1 MKQKYSC
8 TQCDHQATTKSSL
21 ARHKEAIHDGIRYP
35 CDHCSYQATTKSS
48 LSKHKIAKHKQ
59 MKANVPEIISNIDCI
74 KSEDIKYEPPLTNCV
89 IGDINSSNP
98 EIIETH

>member
-59 MKANVPEIISNIDCI
+59 IISNVDCI
-74 KSEDIKYEPPLTNCV
+74 KSEDIKYEPPIMNCEN
-89 IGDINSSNP
+89 DENNSSNP
-98 EIIETH
+98 ESIVRHTESDANT